1 MILFQKAFRKISTQ
15 LYKPFLESYL
25 KRNRIFIYQP
35 FKLII
40 LPGVFHPAFFYSTK
54 FLLQYLKQINFTNK
68 NVVEVGAGSGLI
80 SFNLALSAK
89 KVYAIELSQIAMNG
103 LLMNLENNSNSL
115 PANVLKIVQSN
126 LFSSLE
132 TCIFDYIIV
141 NPPYYPNKVK
151 DETELA
157 WNCGEEFEYF
167 TNFFS
172 QVGLFMNFES
182 KIIMVLSS
190 QCNLYRINNIAKKH
204 NFSMNLKAKKEFL
217 IETNFIFEITTSQ

>member
-1 MILFQKAFRKISTQ
+1 VILFQKAFRKFLTPF
-15 LYKPFLESYL
+15 YKPVLEYYL
-25 KRNRIFIYQP
+25 KKTRIYFHKP

-54 FLLQYLKQINFTNK
+54 FLWQYLKKIDFVDK

-89 KVYAIELSQIAMNG
+89 KVYALELSQMAIEG
-103 LLMNLENNSNSL
+103 LLMNQQSNSNIL
-115 PANVLKIVQSN
+115 PSNVLKIVHSN
-126 LFSSLE
+126 LFNALE
-132 TCIFDYIIV
+132 TCVLDYIIV

-151 DETELA
+151 NEKELA

-167 TNFFS
+167 TNFFN
-172 QVGLFMNFES
+172 QVRQFMNSSS

-190 QCNLYRINNIAKKH
+190 QCNLQRINDIANKH
-204 NFSMNLKAKKEFL
+204 NFSMQLKAQKEFL
-217 IETNFIFEITTSQ
+217 IESNFIYEITAVQ